1 MDESRLTDAAAKA
14 LAGFREGRAS
24 CCLTLALLFEAGR
37 AERAAPGDAEAGAG
51 AEAAVQATGW
61 HRAGAERG
69 HRPCQTLYAS
79 ALYAGSGCTRD
90 VGEAARWYRVAD
102 EAGDGDAAYALGC
115 MALLG
120 DLGSRADAGEAA
132 RCFAR
137 AERAGCA
144 LARYPLALMA
154 GAGRGVPHDAAEA
167 QRLLALARLAGV
179 DVAEPFPGLEDLH
192 VHVHPPS

>member
-1 MDESRLTDAAAKA
+1 MDESQLTDAAAKA
-14 LAGFREGRAS
+14 LSGVRDGRAS
-24 CCLTLALLFEAGR
+24 CCLTLALLFETGQAQKGVG
-37 AERAAPGDAEAGAG
+37 PDV
-51 AEAAVQATGW
+51 VQATGW

-79 ALYAGSGCTRD
+79 ALYSGAGCERD

-120 DLGSRADAGEAA
+120 DGGLPRPDVAEAA

-137 AERAGCA
+137 ADKAGCA
-144 LARYPLALMA
+144 FARYPLALMYSA
-154 GAGRGVPHDAAEA
+154 GKGVPMDLAEA
-167 QRLLALARLAGV
+167 ERLLTLARLKGV
-179 DVAEPFPGLEDLH
+179 DVREPFPGLEDLQPPSAAH
-192 VHVHPPS
+192 GTVHVK